1 MTRAA
6 EGIASSNRLNSAAVS
21 TLIEQDLRVKGM
33 LQAGMK
39 TPLDDSGDDR
49 IIVVRPRAFGGNVAD
64 ELALRYPRRGVLGL
78 DSFLSAISSVG
89 RNGCDAV
96 LACVDAAEPRVEEA
110 VAGLRRAAGVDARIV
125 LCCKPEGEPIARR
138 VLHAGANEYVLHP
151 LQGPEL
157 DAALGIA
164 PQITWQGGRL
174 TPATSATLEEL
185 EHLGRLLA
193 NLGGR
198 PRALMTELAGIV
210 RLALSARGVRLV
222 LQDRAASAGE
232 DVREPV
238 LTCPIAD
245 SADVPRPLD
254 APQRIHADRTDVM
267 EDDPAGRMDAEP
279 LGRFDVGPR
288 DRGAYSLADVE
299 KLQHYARLAGHVLR
313 AARRQRR
320 WRKLAETDELTGLP
334 NRRAFLHAFAL
345 LLQRARTEHFPVTVL
360 MFDLDD
366 FKAYND
372 ACGHDVGDEILRTT
386 ARLFRKHCREHD
398 LIARLGGDEFAV
410 VFHDPQGP
418 RVAGSKHPE
427 TVLAVLERF
436 REALRR
442 QVFEPLGA
450 AGQGRLTISGGLAA
464 FPWDGAAPDTLLHR
478 ADQALLEAKRAGK
491 NRIVLVG
498 NPDHGSPGA

>member
-1 MTRAA
+1 META
-6 EGIASSNRLNSAAVS
+6 
-21 TLIEQDLRVKGM
+21 
-33 LQAGMK
+33 
-39 TPLDDSGDDR
+39 LDDPGDDR
-49 IIVVRPRAFGGNVAD
+49 IVVVRPRAFGGNVAD
-64 ELALRYPRRGVLGL
+64 ELASRYPRRGVLGL

-96 LACVDAAEPRVEEA
+96 LACVDAAEPRIEEA
-110 VAGLRRAAGVDARIV
+110 VAGLRRAAGVDARII
-125 LCCKPEGEPIARR
+125 LCCKPEGEPLARR
-138 VLHAGANEYVLHP
+138 ALRAGANEYVLHP
-151 LQGPEL
+151 LHGSEL
-157 DAALGIA
+157 DAALGVA
-164 PQITWQGGRL
+164 PQVTWQGGRL
-174 TPATSATLEEL
+174 APANSATLEEL
-185 EHLGRLLA
+185 EQLGRLLS

-210 RLALSARGVRLV
+210 RLALDARGVTLV
-222 LQDRAASAGE
+222 LQDRAATAGE
-232 DVREPV
+232 NVTEPV

-245 SADVPRPLD
+245 DAGAPDRIDADAPDRIDADALDRIEAHPPGLLD
-254 APQRIHADRTDVM
+254 ADAPR
-267 EDDPAGRMDAEP
+267 RMDTGP

-288 DRGAYSLADVE
+288 DRGAYSLAEVE
-299 KLQHYARLAGHVLR
+299 KLQHYARLAAHVLR

-320 WRKLAETDELTGLP
+320 WRKLAETDDLTGLP
-334 NRRAFLHAFAL
+334 NRRAFLHALTA
-345 LLQRARTEHFPVTVL
+345 LLQRARAEHFPVTVL

-410 VFHDPQGP
+410 VFYDPQGP

-450 AGQGRLTISGGLAA
+450 AGQGRLTISGGLSA

-498 NPDHGSPGA
+498 HPDPSSPTA